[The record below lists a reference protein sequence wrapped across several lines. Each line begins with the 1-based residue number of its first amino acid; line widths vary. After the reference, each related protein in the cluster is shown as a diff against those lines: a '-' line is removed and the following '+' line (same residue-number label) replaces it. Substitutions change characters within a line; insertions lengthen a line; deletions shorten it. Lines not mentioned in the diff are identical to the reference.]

1 MKMTATNLANM
12 TKKNNKFKMMVR
24 YDLSQASNPANIPR

>member
-12 TKKNNKFKMMVR
+12 MKKNNKFKMMVR
-24 YDLSQASNPANIPR
+24 YDLFQVRYQANIPR